1 MGANAAL
8 HPTKNELR
16 VVALTKRSGG
26 GNFAQVFT
34 CATGRVEAAR
44 APTPTQEK
52 GARAPLRVISNQ
64 APHPTFPPAQLM
76 RLPTLLVLN
85 SKALKDN

>member
-1 MGANAAL
+1 MGASAAL

-52 GARAPLRVISNQ
+52 GARAPLRVISSQ
-64 APHPTFPPAQLM
+64 APHSLPARLSAARPPFKQEQRVA
-76 RLPTLLVLN
+76 
-85 SKALKDN
+85 